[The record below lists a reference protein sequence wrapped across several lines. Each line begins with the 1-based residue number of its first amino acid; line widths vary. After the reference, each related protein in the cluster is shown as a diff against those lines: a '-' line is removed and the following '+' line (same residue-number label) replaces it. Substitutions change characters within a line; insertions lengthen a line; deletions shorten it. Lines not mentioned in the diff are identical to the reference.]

1 LAAAGGGIGTGG
13 GASVA
18 VAGAARPRFGGVV
31 LGLAKGGG
39 RLMPEGHTLHRLAR
53 RQRRD
58 LVGHTVAA
66 SSPQGRFAGGA
77 ALVDGRPSTGVE
89 ALGKHLFHRFEDL
102 TVHVHL
108 GLFGRFRR
116 VSGDDPPPPSEHTR
130 WILATDAVAWRLS
143 GPTACEVIDPDA
155 ESALRGRIG
164 PDPLAGDDP
173 GPFFDRVART
183 RRPIG
188 RVLADQAVVAGIGN
202 VYRAEILFLAGVD
215 PRRPAGE
222 LSEAEV
228 EAIWGITAEQL
239 AAGERSGRIVTVDPA
254 DVDAP
259 SRSTVPKGERVYAY
273 KRDGLPCRRCGTPI
287 VSEDAGGRPIW
298 WCPTCQG

>member
-1 LAAAGGGIGTGG
+1 
-13 GASVA
+13 
-18 VAGAARPRFGGVV
+18 
-31 LGLAKGGG
+31 
-39 RLMPEGHTLHRLAR
+39 MPEGHTLHRLAR

-58 LVGHTVAA
+58 LVGRELA
-66 SSPQGRFAGGA
+66 SCSPQGRFAAGA
-77 ALVDGRPSTGVE
+77 RLVDGRPSTGVE
-89 ALGKHLFHRFEDL
+89 ALGKHLFHRFDDL

-116 VSGDDPPPPSEHTR
+116 VAGDEPPPPSENTR
-130 WILATDAVAWRLS
+130 WVVATDEVAWRLS

-155 ESALRGRIG
+155 EAALRDRIG

-173 GPFFDRVART
+173 GPFFDRLTRT

-188 RVLADQAVVAGIGN
+188 RLLLDQAVVAGIGN
-202 VYRAEILFLAGVD
+202 VYRAEILFLAGID
-215 PRRPAGE
+215 PRRPSDRLTGE
-222 LSEAEV
+222 ERDRIW
-228 EAIWGITAEQL
+228 AITVDQL

-259 SRSTVPKGERVYAY
+259 SRSKVPAGERVYAY

-298 WCPTCQG
+298 WCPSCQA